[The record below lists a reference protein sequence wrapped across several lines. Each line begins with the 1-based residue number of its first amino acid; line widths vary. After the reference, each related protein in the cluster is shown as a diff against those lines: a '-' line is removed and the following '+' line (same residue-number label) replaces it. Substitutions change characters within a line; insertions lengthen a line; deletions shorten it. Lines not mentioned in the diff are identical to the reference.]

1 MSWTKTQIA
10 NHINGKI
17 KYSFNISDSYQ
28 LEFNTYD
35 NRYDFEE
42 FKNICK
48 KNAEYWNRIYKD
60 VNNGFANKWRVLYE
74 QVTNAETSI
83 MNLESLD
90 VDVIVSHFI
99 NNIGNVE
106 HYQEEKIHVLKIR
119 IDAPINKDKKNTKI
133 RSFVSFYINY
143 DIDYIEHAVCN
154 YINLNKNE
162 LQAGQLFSST
172 RSWEYYPALY
182 FIKNEL
188 INNKFNVSEIKENII
203 KPASEELDNIY
214 DNANKKFREITA
226 FVDDKYSTVKNS
238 FDEIKTQIDS
248 QITEI
253 KEWKIEEFEE
263 FKNLKKAYIEHLSLE
278 APERLWNQRSNDHK
292 IKTIDWTIVLISVV
306 LLLIGFSTCF
316 IKNIHKYSIGIINE
330 VPFLSESFI
339 LISVISFFIYIIRI
353 LVKIVM
359 SHHHLYVEYEQKAAM
374 TRFYQALIKA
384 DTKINEQEKIIIIN
398 ALFSKVDSGLVKTD
412 GSGDSD
418 ALLAIISKS
427 IRNK

>member
-10 NHINGKI
+10 NYINGKI

-28 LEFNTYD
+28 LEFNTHD

-42 FKNICK
+42 FKSICK

-60 VNNGFANKWRVLYE
+60 KNVGFANKWSILYE

-90 VDVIVSHFI
+90 VDVIVSHFT
-99 NNIGNVE
+99 NNIGNAE
-106 HYQEEKIHVLKIR
+106 WYLDEKLRICKIR
-119 IDAPINKDKKNTKI
+119 IDAPIDKDKKSIKI
-133 RSFVSFYINY
+133 RSFVSFYIRY
-143 DIDYIEHAVCN
+143 DIDNLEYAVCN
-154 YINLNKNE
+154 YIQLNKNE

-226 FVDDKYSTVKNS
+226 FVDDKYSTVKDS
-238 FDEIKTQIDS
+238 FDEIKTKIDS

-253 KEWKIEEFEE
+253 KEWKTKELEE
-263 FKNLKKAYIEHLSLE
+263 FKNLKKAYIAHLSLE

-292 IKTIDWTIVLISVV
+292 IKTINWTIVLISVV
-306 LLLIGFSTCF
+306 LILIGFSTCF
-316 IKNIHKYSIGIINE
+316 IKNIHEYSIGIIRE

-427 IRNK
+427 IRN